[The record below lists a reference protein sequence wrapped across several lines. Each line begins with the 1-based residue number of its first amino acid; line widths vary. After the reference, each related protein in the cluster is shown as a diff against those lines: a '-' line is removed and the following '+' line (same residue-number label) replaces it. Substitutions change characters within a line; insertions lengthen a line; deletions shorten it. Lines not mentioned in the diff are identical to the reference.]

1 MFLKYCLI
9 ISALI
14 FSNALFAEVVQ
25 IDSKQLKELLEAG
38 VTVID
43 VRTPPEWEQTGIVEG
58 SLPIMFFNQKRQPLT
73 EQWMQQ
79 VSRII
84 TPQDE
89 LVLICR
95 TGSRSGL
102 IATYLTKQHQ
112 FVRVYNVQRGIRE
125 WIKQGNKTVKPN

>member
-1 MFLKYCLI
+1 MLLKYCLI
-9 ISALI
+9 ISALV

-25 IDSKQLKELLEAG
+25 IDSEKLKELIESG

>member
-25 IDSKQLKELLEAG
+25 IDSEQLKELLEAG

-73 EQWMQQ
+73 EQWVQQ

>member
-25 IDSKQLKELLEAG
+25 IDSEQLKELLEAG

>member
-1 MFLKYCLI
+1 MFLRYCLI
-9 ISALI
+9 ISALL
-14 FSNALFAEVVQ
+14 FSNALLAEVVQ
-25 IDSKQLKELLEAG
+25 IDSKQLKELMQSG

-58 SLPIMFFNQKRQPLT
+58 SLPIMFFNEKRQPLT

-89 LVLICR
+89 LILICR

-102 IATYLTKQHQ
+102 IATYLSKQHQ